1 MLVATGLFVFSA
13 AQTFVVAVAAERDFS
28 RWRLRPDVRLVA
40 VDYTV
45 MTIAFLVALSPIV
58 NSYTSLRGHIKNR
71 ISIISAG

>member
-45 MTIAFLVALSPIV
+45 MTIAFCIRYLYAITLFKSGIWFFLVW
-58 NSYTSLRGHIKNR
+58 Y
-71 ISIISAG
+71 